1 MSEHDVDPATSA
13 TPQHSAST
21 APVATDRPARYG
33 KQLVAHL
40 TRRAV
45 GAWDDDTDTGWI
57 DFGTGRA
64 TLTAV
69 EGTLE
74 MRLAVESGELDRL
87 EDVLARH
94 LVRFGTR
101 DELTVRWTRGEAP
114 A

>member
-1 MSEHDVDPATSA
+1 VSE
-13 TPQHSAST
+13 ST
-21 APVATDRPARYG
+21 ALVATDRPARYG

-40 TRRAV
+40 SRRAV
-45 GAWDDDTDTGWI
+45 GTWDEDTDTGWI
-57 DFGTGRA
+57 DFGTGQA

-74 MRLAVESGELDRL
+74 IRLSAGDDVDRL

-101 DELTVRWTRGEAP
+101 DELTVQWTRTDGP
-114 A
+114 RT